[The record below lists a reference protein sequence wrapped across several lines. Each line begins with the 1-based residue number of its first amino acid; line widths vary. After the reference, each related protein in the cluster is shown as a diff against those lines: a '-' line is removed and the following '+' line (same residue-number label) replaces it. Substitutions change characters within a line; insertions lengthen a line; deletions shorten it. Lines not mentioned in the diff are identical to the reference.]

1 MLAIV
6 ALLVGASSASAAT
19 KVVNFDDHPAG
30 TTVTNQYEAEGVTFV
45 ETEALLPVIRSAPAG
60 QAHSGSQI
68 ADFTTCP
75 LCGEGFVEPRARGV
89 LTTTAT
95 AVGMYVGELSGEFSR
110 PATIQLTAYDGS
122 DKVLAQTLPT
132 EIIQGTGFATH
143 LEVKSA
149 TPITYF
155 VVDDTSGA
163 GDDGLPIGMDDL
175 TLTTPDE
182 PQPPDF
188 TLGQSNSVLD
198 ALQGQTAQDTLKVTR
213 INGST
218 GNITMSVSGLPAG
231 MTGSFSPNPLTG
243 TETTTT
249 LTVTAAQGAAAST
262 SYSNAKITATPT
274 PTAGSIAHSVEAA
287 ARISSN
293 CANTVT
299 FQYVDLRSPGCLI
312 KQGTSQYVALNTE
325 VHIDG
330 LVLKPLDGDH
340 VLTID
345 TTAKTIKSD
354 LGATYSVSV
363 IGSPDTPFYYGP
375 IDWNFKTEVTT
386 PVPLD
391 KDPVGKPKKLEG
403 IDISGNPFFQ
413 GIPLTGISVVVTS
426 SAKAIVT
433 PTLKLDFFP
442 FNYFG
447 ALTVNTAFITD
458 NEHGASFNS
467 LEIKASK
474 LNVLALELKDVDLK
488 YQETGTWS
496 GSASVVLNFA
506 DKLTVGAGFGIKQGK
521 FAFLKGS
528 VGNLNTAIGEGI
540 FLQGLGF
547 EFAVNPTTL
556 KGQIELSAG
565 PQIAGKTAL
574 TMDGGVTAVLADPW
588 VVEVDG
594 DAKVV
599 KQELASAFVRFNS
612 IGLFEFGGHV
622 HWSLDAIYVDGT
634 VGGWVAGL
642 HNFDVEGGV
651 KGCISV
657 PLLPDPCAGAKV
669 LASNLG
675 IAACVEAL
683 GEGVGVGSHWGEDFD
698 AFTGCDLSPWRPTEP
713 TGTGARVATASQRL
727 TVPRGQSEVAWSIDG
742 QGGVAPDVTVVGPHH
757 ETVSV
762 SQTAPYVNNNT
773 FLAVETENGRTY
785 VVLRHPTAG
794 TWTVSAT
801 GATPITRIRQALG
814 LPKPSV
820 KASVGGHGRAR
831 VLHWKIKRIPGQVV
845 SFAEIGSNVRSVIS
859 STSKAGGS
867 IRFRPAEGAAGK
879 RKIEAIV
886 EQNGRPRTTLIVAS
900 YVAPGMLKPGAPR
913 ALKLTRKGTKI
924 VATFKPHPTGFR
936 HAVYIQLTDGRR
948 LLQILSAKTHTATF
962 AGIATSVGAKVTVT
976 GITAGNSKGPSAHA
990 SIRGKPEPKP
1000 KPKKKKKRKSGH

>member
-1 MLAIV
+1 
-6 ALLVGASSASAAT
+6 
-19 KVVNFDDHPAG
+19 
-30 TTVTNQYEAEGVTFV
+30 
-45 ETEALLPVIRSAPAG
+45 
-60 QAHSGSQI
+60 
-68 ADFTTCP
+68 
-75 LCGEGFVEPRARGV
+75 
-89 LTTTAT
+89 
-95 AVGMYVGELSGEFSR
+95 
-110 PATIQLTAYDGS
+110 
-122 DKVLAQTLPT
+122 
-132 EIIQGTGFATH
+132 
-143 LEVKSA
+143 
-149 TPITYF
+149 
-155 VVDDTSGA
+155 
-163 GDDGLPIGMDDL
+163 
-175 TLTTPDE
+175 
-182 PQPPDF
+182 
-188 TLGQSNSVLD
+188 
-198 ALQGQTAQDTLKVTR
+198 
-213 INGST
+213 
-218 GNITMSVSGLPAG
+218 MSVSGLPAG
-231 MTGSFSPNPLTG
+231 MTGSFSPNPLIG
-243 TETTTT
+243 TESATT
-249 LTVTAAQGAAAST
+249 LTVTAAQGAAAS
-262 SYSNAKITATPT
+262 SNYTKATITATPS
-274 PTAGSIAHSVEAA
+274 PSAGSTPRSVTTET
-287 ARISSN
+287 RISSN

-312 KQGTSQYVALNTE
+312 KKGTTQYVALNTE
-325 VHIDG
+325 VHLDG

-345 TTAKTIKSD
+345 TAAKTIKSD
-354 LGATYSVSV
+354 TGATYSVAV

-669 LASNLG
+669 LVSNLG

-713 TGTGARVATASQRL
+713 TGTGARVASASQQL
-727 TVPRGQSEVAWSIDG
+727 TVTRGQSNVAWSIDG
-742 QGGVAPDVTVVGPHH
+742 QGGVAPDVTVTGPNH

-762 SQTAPYVNNNT
+762 SQTAPYVNNSA
-773 FLAVETENGRTY
+773 FLAVEAENGKTY
-785 VVLRHPTAG
+785 IVLRHPTAG
-794 TWTVSAT
+794 TWTISAT
-801 GATPITRIRQALG
+801 GATPIARIRQALG

-820 KASVGGHGRAR
+820 KATVSGHGRAR
-831 VLHWKIKRIPGQVV
+831 VLHWKVKHISGQAVR
-845 SFAEIGSNVRSVIS
+845 FAEIGSNVRSVIA
-859 STSKAGGS
+859 STAKTTGS
-867 IRFRPAEGAAGK
+867 VRFRPAEGAAGT
-879 RKIEAIV
+879 RKIEAII
-886 EQNGRPRTTLIVAS
+886 EQDGRPRTTLTVAS
-900 YVAPGMLKPGAPR
+900 YVAPGMVRPGTPT

-924 VATFKPHPTGFR
+924 VVAFKPHPAGFR
-936 HAVYIQLTDGRR
+936 HAIYIQLTDGRR
-948 LLQILSAKTHTATF
+948 LLQILDAKTHTATF
-962 AGIATSVGAKVTVT
+962 AGVSATVGAKVTVT
-976 GITAGNSKGPSAHA
+976 GITVGNSKGPSAHA
-990 SIRGKPEPKP
+990 SIKGKTKPKP
-1000 KPKKKKKRKSGH
+1000 KKKKKKRKSGH